1 MQRGQ
6 TAHREPADVR
16 PGDAERVEQALD
28 VVGGLLLRVRFWIL
42 GHVGRRI
49 AAGVERERTV
59 APREERP
66 LQPPALRI
74 AGELVDEH
82 QRGAL
87 ARLVIVEL
95 HASDRHFRHGHT
107 SLVLRL
113 ASDGGAPAPRRPAA
127 RTTVLRLASDGGA
140 PAPRRPAARTTV
152 LRLAS
157 DGGAP
162 APRRP
167 AARTTMIVCAR
178 ASRGPPCSPA
188 APPRRRPAAP
198 ARSPPRSPRRPTCWP
213 GRRCARI
220 ASTVAAAS
228 AAAAG
233 RRRPTPRARRRP
245 R

>member
-1 MQRGQ
+1 MSS
-6 TAHREPADVR
+6 AACC
-16 PGDAERVEQALD
+16 
-28 VVGGLLLRVRFWIL
+28 LRVRLGIL

-59 APREERP
+59 APREERR

-127 RTTVLRLASDGGA
+127 RTTVLRLASDGG
-140 PAPRRPAARTTV
+140 
-152 LRLAS
+152 
-157 DGGAP
+157 
-162 APRRP
+162 
-167 AARTTMIVCAR
+167 
-178 ASRGPPCSPA
+178 GPSPA
-188 APPRRRPAAP
+188 TSCGSHYHDRPLREHRAGRRARRLPPPRRRPAAP
-198 ARSPPRSPRRPTCWP
+198 SRSPPRSPPP
-213 GRRCARI
+213 SAHVLAGRRCARI

-228 AAAAG
+228 AAAA
-233 RRRPTPRARRRP
+233 RPSTPTPRSRRR
-245 R
+245 RR

>member
-59 APREERP
+59 APREERR

-87 ARLVIVEL
+87 ARLVVVEL
-95 HASDRHFRHGHT
+95 HASDRRFRHDHA

-127 RTTVLRLASDGGA
+127 RTTVVLRLASDGGA

-152 LRLAS
+152 VLRLAS

-167 AARTTMIVCAR
+167 AARTTVVLR
-178 ASRGPPCSPA
+178 LASDGGAPA
-188 APPRRRPAAP
+188 PRR
-198 ARSPPRSPRRPTCWP
+198 
-213 GRRCARI
+213 
-220 ASTVAAAS
+220 
-228 AAAAG
+228 
-233 RRRPTPRARRRP
+233 
-245 R
+245 

>member
-59 APREERP
+59 APREERR

-95 HASDRHFRHGHT
+95 HASDRHFRHGHA
-107 SLVLRL
+107 SLVFRL
-113 ASDGGAPAPRRPAA
+113 ASDGGGPSPA
-127 RTTVLRLASDGGA
+127 TSCGSHYHDRLCAS
-140 PAPRRPAARTTV
+140 
-152 LRLAS
+152 
-157 DGGAP
+157 
-162 APRRP
+162 
-167 AARTTMIVCAR
+167 IAR
-178 ASRGPPCSPA
+178 AAVLAGCPTA
-188 APPRRRPAAP
+188 TP
-198 ARSPPRSPRRPTCWP
+198 ARRAVSFTAEITPSAHVLAGSPMR
-213 GRRCARI
+213 ARI
-220 ASTVAAAS
+220 ASTVAAATS
-228 AAAAG
+228 AASSSG
-233 RRRPTPRARRRP
+233 RPSTTPR
-245 R
+245 